1 MKTLFSATLPP
12 PAKQIIRVSNRV
24 KARGDLMKK
33 EVSERSHSSIQITGP
48 ETIGQSG
55 GVKVIDN
62 KAAKRTGTR
71 GSGFLHSLIPQGAAV
86 VASLLRSYPNDGL
99 DIQMKWMAVCRQYD
113 VQISCV
119 H

>member
-86 VASLLRSYPNDGL
+86 VASLLRSRRQTRYSNEVDGCL
-99 DIQMKWMAVCRQYD
+99 PPIRRTN
-113 VQISCV
+113 
-119 H
+119 